1 MLPEKLHK
9 EILKLPKDQQ
19 VLFNLLVSHFE
30 RELSLRDARIK
41 ELEDQLSKNSS
52 NSSKPPSTDQ
62 KEKPSPKSLRNK
74 SGKKPGGQKGHKGRT
89 LLVSKTPDEIVVHKV
104 DLCHNCSK
112 DLSNQAFDKLKKHQV
127 YDIPELK
134 FKVTEH
140 QSELKVCSCGCI
152 NEADFP
158 AYANHYVQYG
168 PRAKSLMVYLQDYQ
182 LLPFE
187 RSQELLFDLFNHQI
201 SKGTLENTKAE
212 AYEKLSSF
220 EQELQQ
226 LLVVCL
232 VAGFDET
239 GFKVCAQRMWL
250 HTCSTDKYT
259 YYYFHEKRG
268 QQAMDAAGILPNFKG
283 VACHDGLS
291 SYYKYDC
298 SHALCNAH
306 LLRDLKF
313 VEERFDQDW
322 STEMVELLI
331 KMKISKEQAIDKGK
345 DYLSNASLYR
355 YRKKFK
361 QIVEKGLKANPW
373 QPPKVKKRGRPKK
386 TAPRNLIERFRDRG
400 EDIMRF
406 LFNFKV
412 PFDNNQSE
420 RDLRMMKV
428 KQKISGGF
436 RSKKGVK
443 YFTRIRSYI
452 MTARKQDINVFT
464 ALNDL
469 FTHQKIAKLLV
480 S

>member
-19 VLFNLLVSHFE
+19 VLFNLVVSYFE
-30 RELSLRDARIK
+30 EQLSLKDARIK

-62 KEKPSPKSLRNK
+62 KEKPSPKSLRKK
-74 SGKKPGGQKGHKGRT
+74 SGKKPGGQKGHKGTT
-89 LLVSKTPDEIVVHKV
+89 LAVSTTPDKVVVHKI
-104 DLCHNCSK
+104 DRCINCSK
-112 DLSNQAFDKLKKHQV
+112 NLSDQLVDQIKKRQV
-127 YDIPELK
+127 YDIPELS
-134 FKVTEH
+134 FIVTEH
-140 QSELKVCSCGCI
+140 QAELKICSCGCT
-152 NEADFP
+152 NQAAFP
-158 AYANHYVQYG
+158 VYANHYIQYG
-168 PRAKSLMVYLQDYQ
+168 PKAKSLMVYLQDYQ
-182 LLPFE
+182 LIPFE
-187 RSQELLFDLFNHQI
+187 RSQEMISDLFNHQI

-226 LLVVCL
+226 LLIVCL

-239 GFKVCAQRMWL
+239 GFKVCAKRMWL

-268 QQAMDAAGILPNFKG
+268 QQAMDAAGILPDFKG
-283 VACHDGLS
+283 VACHDGFS
-291 SYYKYDC
+291 SYYQYDC
-298 SHALCNAH
+298 SHSLCNAH

-313 VEERFDQDW
+313 IEERFDQDW
-322 STEMVELLI
+322 ATEMANLLI
-331 KMKISKEQAIDKGK
+331 KMKVAKQRAIDKGK
-345 DYLSNASLYR
+345 DCLSSGSLYR
-355 YRKKFK
+355 YRKKFDK
-361 QIVEKGLKANPW
+361 IVEKGLQANPW
-373 QPPKVKKRGRPKK
+373 HPPKVKKRGRPKK
-386 TAPRNLIERFRDRG
+386 TVPRNLIERFNKYG
-400 EDIMRF
+400 EDIIRF
-406 LFNFKV
+406 LLNFKV

-436 RSKKGVK
+436 RSKKGAK

-452 MTARKQDINVFT
+452 MTARKQDINAFT

-469 FTHQKIAKLLV
+469 FTDQKTSKSLV